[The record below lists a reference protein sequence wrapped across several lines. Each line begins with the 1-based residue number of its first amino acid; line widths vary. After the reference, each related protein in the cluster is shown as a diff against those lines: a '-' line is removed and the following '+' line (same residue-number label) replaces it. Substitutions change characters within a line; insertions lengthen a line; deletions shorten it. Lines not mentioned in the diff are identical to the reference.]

1 MKAIIPDT
9 IRPMLYRPRRA
20 AHHCHVVNGSCVLFI
35 SMSNVYVLP
44 PGQGRAVGV
53 DVVVFMPV
61 GSDDLFD
68 FFDGSVTR
76 NLRTHPA
83 GNPSGCRAKSWASVP
98 TCGHPTQICASYRG
112 IKAVP
117 GLSPIALAESTTVFP
132 PSQLCLNVDNPQSE
146 SSSYVRP
153 P

>member
-1 MKAIIPDT
+1 MQVTKGIPVRRSS
-9 IRPMLYRPRRA
+9 IRDF
-20 AHHCHVVNGSCVLFI
+20 LFHSLANCFFGI
-35 SMSNVYVLP
+35 SSLFLPNVYVLP
-44 PGQGRAVGV
+44 PGKGRAVGV